1 MKRLFAA
8 TLFCIAITLAG
19 CGDGDG
25 IRPTFTTDI
34 PSDPAVDGYIA
45 QTPSLTYVVIQ
56 GMSPTVQ
63 SVLAGVNPVSGTEYR
78 AFLHFP
84 LGGPGGVPGSA
95 IIASAYLDLF
105 IDSISTAGSSIPIRI
120 ELVDLPTTT
129 LFDSDYDRAIL
140 LPLDFVTISPPINAA
155 DVGNHVIVDVTRLM
169 ATAQHRGLPDFQ
181 LRILEDFGFVSP
193 GVVEINDTTGASRDL
208 LAPLL
213 SVTYF

>member
-1 MKRLFAA
+1 MKRLLAA

-19 CGDGDG
+19 CGDDS

-34 PSDPAVDGYIA
+34 LSDPAVDGYIA
-45 QTPSLTYVVIQ
+45 KTTLPTYFITQ
-56 GMSPTVQ
+56 GMSPGVQ
-63 SVLAGVNPVSGTEYR
+63 SVFAGVDPVSGTEYR

-95 IIASAYLDLF
+95 IIASAYLDLY
-105 IDSISTAGSSIPIRI
+105 IDSIDTLGSSIPIRI
-120 ELVDLPTTT
+120 ELVDLPSTT
-129 LFDSDYDRAIL
+129 LVASDYERAIL
-140 LPLDFVTISPPINAA
+140 LPLDFVTISPPINSA

-169 ATAQHRGLPDFQ
+169 ATAQHLGLPDFQ

-193 GVVEINDTTGASRDL
+193 GVVEINDTTGASRGL